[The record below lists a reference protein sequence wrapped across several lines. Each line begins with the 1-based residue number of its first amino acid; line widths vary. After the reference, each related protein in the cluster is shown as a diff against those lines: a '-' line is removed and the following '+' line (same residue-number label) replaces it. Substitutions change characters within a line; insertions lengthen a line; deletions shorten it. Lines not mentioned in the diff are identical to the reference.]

1 MPEPGAPPQPTVH
14 PPLGGISN
22 LPLGERIAGQVRE
35 MILNGDLEPG
45 APLVEIALA
54 SSLGVSRAPVREALR
69 ILSLDGLVETIP
81 YRGTTVRGLSRRD
94 VEGLHEIRTLHE
106 GFAIRRIVRA
116 GRHTELGDLVDLC
129 DEMDAIAPSGDLRAL
144 NLVDERFHRSLIER
158 AEHDLLTSFWRTI
171 AMQVRQV
178 MAMRNRRIAD
188 AAIIA
193 ANHRRILEA
202 IVAGDADGAVALLEE
217 HVADGTGTVLASWAD
232 GDTP

>member
-1 MPEPGAPPQPTVH
+1 MPQPETPPPTGH
-14 PPLGGISN
+14 PPLGEISN
-22 LPLGERIAGQVRE
+22 LPLGERIADQVRE
-35 MILNGDLEPG
+35 MILNGDLAPG
-45 APLVEIALA
+45 APLVEITLA

-69 ILSLDGLVETIP
+69 ILSLDGLVETVP

-116 GRHTELGDLVDLC
+116 GRHGDLGDLSALC
-129 DEMDAIAPSGDLRAL
+129 DEMDRIALGGDLRAL

-188 AAIIA
+188 AGVIA
-193 ANHRRILEA
+193 ANHRRILET
-202 IVAGDADGAVALLEE
+202 IVAGDADGAALLLEA
-217 HVADGTGTVLASWAD
+217 HVADGTDTVLASWAE
-232 GDTP
+232 GDTS